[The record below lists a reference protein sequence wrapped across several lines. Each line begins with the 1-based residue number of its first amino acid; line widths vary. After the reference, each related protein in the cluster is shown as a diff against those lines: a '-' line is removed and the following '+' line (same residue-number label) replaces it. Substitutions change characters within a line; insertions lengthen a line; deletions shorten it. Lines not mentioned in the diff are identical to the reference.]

1 MDLRKVTITIDGQK
15 FEAIEG
21 QSLIEAAKNS
31 GFYIPTLCHF
41 KEIYPPLGTCRVC
54 TVNINGKPDTACTRK
69 VFDGMNVEVNTPDV
83 LDNRKAIVE
92 MLFAEGNHYCPA
104 CAKSG
109 DCELQLKGYE
119 MGISA
124 TRFPHL
130 FEERPRDFKSERIFM
145 EHNRCIQCMRCVH
158 EVKTNDGDRVFYF
171 QNRGHN
177 MLVGIDYEKEKK
189 LTDQQVLDAAN
200 LCPVGCII
208 AKGKTIAKP
217 MGTRRFDLN
226 KNIKWI
232 EGTDLDIEIPKDGK
246 KKIVATTSLAGC
258 FGCHMSLLDIDL
270 GILDVLEL
278 VEFNK
283 SPLTDIKKFSK
294 QCDIG
299 IIEGGVA
306 NSENFEVLREFRKK
320 CNIIVAIGECSIWGG
335 MPAMRNTIPLK
346 DCLEEAYL
354 NSISSENGENIIPY
368 HEDIPKLLDKVYSIQ
383 DIIKV
388 DYFIP
393 GCAPN
398 ADHIW
403 QMIKNILFG
412 TKQKIEYA
420 DFKYD

>member
-1 MDLRKVTITIDGQK
+1 MEQKIINIKIDGKEFQ
-15 FEAIEG
+15 AIEG
-21 QSLIEAAKNS
+21 QSLIEAAKNN

-54 TVNINGKPDTACTRK
+54 TVNINGKKDTACTRK
-69 VFDGMNVEVNTPDV
+69 VFNGMEVEVNTPEI

-109 DCELQLKGYE
+109 DCELQRKGYE

-124 TRFPHL
+124 SRFPHL
-130 FEERPRDFKSERIFM
+130 FEERPRDFKSDRIFM

-189 LTDQQVLDAAN
+189 LTDEQVIAAAN
-200 LCPVGCII
+200 LCPVGAII

-217 MGTRRFDLN
+217 LGSRKFDTD
-226 KNIKWI
+226 KNINWI

-258 FGCHMSLLDIDL
+258 FGCHMSLLDIDE
-270 GILDVLEL
+270 GIIDILEL

-320 CNIIVAIGECSIWGG
+320 CDIIVALGECSIWGG
-335 MPAMRNTIPLK
+335 MPAMRNTMPLK

-354 NSISSENGENIIPY
+354 NSISSENGESVIPF
-368 HEDIPKLLDKVYSIQ
+368 HEDIPKLLDKVYSIH

-388 DYFIP
+388 DYYIP
-393 GCAPN
+393 GCPPN
-398 ADHIW
+398 AEHIW
-403 QMIKNILFG
+403 KMVKNILFG
-412 TKQKIEYA
+412 TKEKVEYQ

>member
-1 MDLRKVTITIDGQK
+1 MEQKIVNIKIDGKDFQ
-15 FEAIEG
+15 AIEG
-21 QSLIEAAKNS
+21 QSLVEAAKNN

-69 VFDGMNVEVNTPDV
+69 VFNGMVVEVNTPEI

-109 DCELQLKGYE
+109 DCELQRKGYE
-119 MGISA
+119 MGIAAS
-124 TRFPHL
+124 RFPHL
-130 FEERPRDFKSERIFM
+130 FKERPRDFKSDRIFM

-158 EVKTNDGDRVFYF
+158 EVRTNDGDRVFYF
-171 QNRGHN
+171 QNRGHE

-189 LTDQQVLDAAN
+189 LTDEQVIAAAD
-200 LCPVGCII
+200 LCPVGAII

-217 MGTRRFDLN
+217 LGTRKFDSD
-226 KNIKWI
+226 KNINWI

-283 SPLTDIKKFSK
+283 SPLTDIKKFTK

-320 CNIIVAIGECSIWGG
+320 CDIIVALGECSIWGG
-335 MPAMRNTIPLK
+335 MPAMRNTMPLK
-346 DCLEEAYL
+346 ECLDEAFL
-354 NSISSENGENIIPY
+354 HSISSENGANIIPC

-393 GCAPN
+393 GCPPN
-398 ADHIW
+398 AEHIW
-403 QMIKNILFG
+403 KMVKNILFG
-412 TKQKIEYA
+412 TKEKVEYA